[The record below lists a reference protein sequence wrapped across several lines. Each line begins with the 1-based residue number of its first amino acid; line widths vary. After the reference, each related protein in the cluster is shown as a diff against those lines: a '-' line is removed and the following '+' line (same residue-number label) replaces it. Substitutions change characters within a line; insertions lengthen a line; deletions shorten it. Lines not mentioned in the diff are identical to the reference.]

1 MPDGKVRAREVFLT
15 FDQAFIATFSS
26 STVRKKIKENAWSLI
41 LPFYTIVT
49 KCTCQRRQILKCS
62 DDTEMTE

>member
-1 MPDGKVRAREVFLT
+1 MPDGKVRTREAFLT

-41 LPFYTIVT
+41 LPFLHNSYKMYMSEKTDFE
-49 KCTCQRRQILKCS
+49 RF
-62 DDTEMTE
+62 

>member
-1 MPDGKVRAREVFLT
+1 MERLEAFLT

-41 LPFYTIVT
+41 LPFLHNSYKMYMSEKTDFE
-49 KCTCQRRQILKCS
+49 RF
-62 DDTEMTE
+62 